1 MRKECVNKKVIIMLS
16 FLSDLPDL
24 VLVILGFIF
33 LIFGGES
40 VVQGAITIARKMNV
54 SPLLIGFTIVAVGTS
69 LPELAVT
76 LNAVSS
82 NSQDLVDLAVGGVLG
97 SNVANVMLVLGTAA
111 MLGAC
116 DKPGV
121 GIKKDAMAVIMASII
136 LLVTVLMG
144 EVTQIIGILMVVAL
158 ISYYAYSYNY
168 SKKLGLDEEL
178 EETWMGENMLLAM
191 MVTILGGAMI
201 VLGAES
207 LIEGSK
213 GIADSFGISE
223 SIVGLSVIALG
234 TSLPELAVTM
244 VAALRGHKGVAIG
257 NVLGSNVINILGILG
272 ISSAYAGGITVSEEF
287 AGRDIWIVMVTSG
300 LVAIM
305 LLNERKITKTLGVT
319 MVIGYLSYMVLL
331 YTL

>member
-1 MRKECVNKKVIIMLS
+1 MLS

-82 NSQDLVDLAVGGVLG
+82 NNQDLVDLAVGGVLG

-136 LLVTVLMG
+136 LLFTVL
-144 EVTQIIGILMVVAL
+144 
-158 ISYYAYSYNY
+158 S
-168 SKKLGLDEEL
+168 
-178 EETWMGENMLLAM
+178 AM
-191 MVTILGGAMI
+191 
-201 VLGAES
+201 
-207 LIEGSK
+207 
-213 GIADSFGISE
+213 F
-223 SIVGLSVIALG
+223 
-234 TSLPELAVTM
+234 
-244 VAALRGHKGVAIG
+244 
-257 NVLGSNVINILGILG
+257 
-272 ISSAYAGGITVSEEF
+272 ISSMILFTSSVVSHFRISSITVMF
-287 AGRDIWIVMVTSG
+287 
-300 LVAIM
+300 
-305 LLNERKITKTLGVT
+305 LLFICFLFFN
-319 MVIGYLSYMVLL
+319 
-331 YTL
+331 

>member
-1 MRKECVNKKVIIMLS
+1 MLS

-40 VVQGAITIARKMNV
+40 VVQGAITIARKVNV

-82 NSQDLVDLAVGGVLG
+82 NNQDLVDLAVGGVLG

-136 LLVTVLMG
+136 LLFTVLMG
-144 EVTQIIGILMVVAL
+144 EVTQIIGILMVIAL

-191 MVTILGGAMI
+191 IVTIVGGAMI
-201 VLGAES
+201 VLGAEL

-272 ISSAYAGGITVSEEF
+272 ISSAYAGGIIVSEEF
-287 AGRDIWIVMVTSG
+287 AGRDIWIVMITSG

>member
-1 MRKECVNKKVIIMLS
+1 MLS

-82 NSQDLVDLAVGGVLG
+82 NSEDLVNLAVGGVLG

-136 LLVTVLMG
+136 LLFTVLMG
-144 EVTQIIGILMVVAL
+144 EVTQIIGILMVIAL

-201 VLGAES
+201 VLGAEL

-272 ISSAYAGGITVSEEF
+272 ISSAYAGGIIVSEEF
-287 AGRDIWIVMVTSG
+287 AGRDIWIVMITSG

>member
-1 MRKECVNKKVIIMLS
+1 MLS

-82 NSQDLVDLAVGGVLG
+82 NNQDLVDLAVGGVLG

-136 LLVTVLMG
+136 LLFTVLMG
-144 EVTQIIGILMVVAL
+144 ELAQIIGILMVIAL
-158 ISYYAYSYNY
+158 ISYYVYSYNY

-191 MVTILGGAMI
+191 IVTIVGGAMI
-201 VLGAES
+201 VLGAEL

-272 ISSAYAGGITVSEEF
+272 ISSSYAGGIIVSEEF
-287 AGRDIWIVMVTSG
+287 AGRDIWIVMITSG

>member
-1 MRKECVNKKVIIMLS
+1 MLS

-82 NSQDLVDLAVGGVLG
+82 NNQDLVDLAVGGVLG

-136 LLVTVLMG
+136 LLFTVLMG
-144 EVTQIIGILMVVAL
+144 EVTQIIGILMVIAL

-168 SKKLGLDEEL
+168 SKKLGLEEL

-191 MVTILGGAMI
+191 IVTILGGAMI
-201 VLGAES
+201 VLGAEL

-272 ISSAYAGGITVSEEF
+272 ISSAYAGGIIVSEEF
-287 AGRDIWIVMVTSG
+287 AGRDIWIVMITSG

>member
-1 MRKECVNKKVIIMLS
+1 MLS

-82 NSQDLVDLAVGGVLG
+82 NSEDLVNLAVGGVLG

-136 LLVTVLMG
+136 LLFTVLMG
-144 EVTQIIGILMVVAL
+144 EVTQIIGILMVIAL

-191 MVTILGGAMI
+191 IVTILGGAMI
-201 VLGAES
+201 VLGAEL

-272 ISSAYAGGITVSEEF
+272 ISSAYAGGIIVSEEF
-287 AGRDIWIVMVTSG
+287 AGRDIWIVMITSG

>member
-1 MRKECVNKKVIIMLS
+1 MLS

-82 NSQDLVDLAVGGVLG
+82 NSEDLVNLAVGGVLG

-201 VLGAES
+201 VLGAEL

-272 ISSAYAGGITVSEEF
+272 ISSAYAGGIIVSEEF
-287 AGRDIWIVMVTSG
+287 VGRDIWIVMVTSV
-300 LVAIM
+300 LIAVM

-331 YTL
+331 YT

>member
-1 MRKECVNKKVIIMLS
+1 MLS

-82 NSQDLVDLAVGGVLG
+82 NNQDLVDLAVGGVLG

-121 GIKKDAMAVIMASII
+121 GIKKDALAVIMASII
-136 LLVTVLMG
+136 LLFTVLMG
-144 EVTQIIGILMVVAL
+144 EVTQIIGILMVIAL

-191 MVTILGGAMI
+191 IVTILGGAMI
-201 VLGAES
+201 VLGAEL

-272 ISSAYAGGITVSEEF
+272 ISSAYAGGIIVSEEF
-287 AGRDIWIVMVTSG
+287 AGRDIWIVMITSG
-300 LVAIM
+300 LVAMM

>member
-1 MRKECVNKKVIIMLS
+1 MMNFLLS
-16 FLSDLPDL
+16 LPDL

-76 LNAVSS
+76 INAVSS
-82 NSQDLVDLAVGGVLG
+82 NSQELVDLAVGGVLG

-121 GIKKDAMAVIMASII
+121 EIKKDAIAVIVASII
-136 LLVTVLMG
+136 LLVTVVRG
-144 EVTQIIGILMVVAL
+144 EITQIVGILMIIAL
-158 ISYYAYSYNY
+158 ISYYVYSYNY

-178 EETWMGENMLLAM
+178 EETWMGENLLLAM
-191 MVTILGGAMI
+191 MITILGGAMI
-201 VLGAES
+201 VLGAEL
-207 LIEGSK
+207 LIEGSV

-244 VAALRGHKGVAIG
+244 IAALRGHKGVAIG

-272 ISSAYAGGITVSEEF
+272 ISSAYAGGILVSEEF
-287 AGRDIWIVMVTSG
+287 AGRDIWVVLVTSG
-300 LVAIM
+300 LVAAM
-305 LLNERKITKTLGVT
+305 LLNERKITKTLGVV
-319 MVIGYLSYMVLL
+319 MVIGYLSYMTLL
-331 YTL
+331 YTI

>member
-1 MRKECVNKKVIIMLS
+1 MNFLLS
-16 FLSDLPDL
+16 LPDL

-76 LNAVSS
+76 INAVSS
-82 NSQDLVDLAVGGVLG
+82 NSQELVDLAVGGVLG

-116 DKPGV
+116 EKPGV
-121 GIKKDAMAVIMASII
+121 EIKKDAIAVIMASII
-136 LLVTVLMG
+136 LLVTVVMG
-144 EVTQIIGILMVVAL
+144 EITQIVGILMIIAL
-158 ISYYAYSYNY
+158 ISYYIYSYNY

-178 EETWMGENMLLAM
+178 EETWMGENLLLAM
-191 MVTILGGAMI
+191 MITILGGAMI
-201 VLGAES
+201 VLGAEL
-207 LIEGSK
+207 LIEGSV

-244 VAALRGHKGVAIG
+244 IAALRGHKGVAIG

-272 ISSAYAGGITVSEEF
+272 ISSAYAGGILVSEEF
-287 AGRDIWIVMVTSG
+287 AGRDIWVVLVTSG
-300 LVAIM
+300 LVAAM
-305 LLNERKITKTLGVT
+305 LLNERKITKTLGVI
-319 MVIGYLSYMVLL
+319 MVIGYLSYMTLL
-331 YTL
+331 YTI

>member
-1 MRKECVNKKVIIMLS
+1 MNFLLS
-16 FLSDLPDL
+16 LPDL
-24 VLVILGFIF
+24 VLVILGFIL

-76 LNAVSS
+76 INAVSS
-82 NSQDLVDLAVGGVLG
+82 NSQELVDLAVGGVLG

-116 DKPGV
+116 EKPGV
-121 GIKKDAMAVIMASII
+121 EIKKDAIAVIMASII
-136 LLVTVLMG
+136 LLVTVVMG
-144 EVTQIIGILMVVAL
+144 EITQIVGILMIIAL
-158 ISYYAYSYNY
+158 ISYYIYSYNY

-178 EETWMGENMLLAM
+178 EETWMGENLLLALII
-191 MVTILGGAMI
+191 TILGGAMI
-201 VLGAES
+201 VLGAEL
-207 LIEGSK
+207 LIEGSV

-244 VAALRGHKGVAIG
+244 IAALRGHKGVAIG

-272 ISSAYAGGITVSEEF
+272 ISSAYAGGILVSEEF
-287 AGRDIWIVMVTSG
+287 AGRDIWVVLVTSG
-300 LVAIM
+300 LVATM
-305 LLNERKITKTLGVT
+305 LLNERKITKTLGVI
-319 MVIGYLSYMVLL
+319 MVIGYLSYMTLL
-331 YTL
+331 YTI

>member
-1 MRKECVNKKVIIMLS
+1 MLS

-82 NSQDLVDLAVGGVLG
+82 NNQDLVDLAVGGVLG

-136 LLVTVLMG
+136 LLFTVLMG
-144 EVTQIIGILMVVAL
+144 EVTQIIGTLMVIAL

-191 MVTILGGAMI
+191 IVTILGGAMI
-201 VLGAES
+201 VLGAEL

-272 ISSAYAGGITVSEEF
+272 ISSAYAGGIIVSEEF
-287 AGRDIWIVMVTSG
+287 AGRDIWIVMITSG

>member
-1 MRKECVNKKVIIMLS
+1 MIKMIDV
-16 FLSDLPDL
+16 FLGLPDIIL
-24 VLVILGFIF
+24 VVLGFIF

-76 LNAVSS
+76 INAVSS
-82 NSQDLVDLAVGGVLG
+82 NNQDLVDLAVGGVLG
-97 SNVANVMLVLGTAA
+97 SNVANIMLVLGTAA

-121 GIKKDAMAVIMASII
+121 GIKKDALAVIIASII
-136 LLVTVLMG
+136 LLITVIIG
-144 EVTQIIGILMVVAL
+144 EITQIIGILMILAL
-158 ISYYAYSYNY
+158 ISYYFYSYNY

-178 EETWMGENMLLAM
+178 EETWMGDNLLLATM
-191 MVTILGGAMI
+191 ITILGGVMI
-201 VLGAES
+201 VLGAEF
-207 LIEGSK
+207 LIEGSV

-234 TSLPELAVTM
+234 TSLPELAVTII
-244 VAALRGHKGVAIG
+244 AALRGHKGVAIG

-272 ISSAYAGGITVSEEF
+272 VSSAYAGGIIVSEEF
-287 AGRDIWIVMVTSG
+287 AARDIWVVIVTSG
-300 LVAIM
+300 LIATM
-305 LLNERKITKTLGVT
+305 LLNERKITKSLGIS
-319 MVIGYLSYMVLL
+319 MVIGYLTYMTLL
-331 YTL
+331 YTM

>member
-1 MRKECVNKKVIIMLS
+1 MLS

-82 NSQDLVDLAVGGVLG
+82 NSPDLVDLAVGGVLG

-191 MVTILGGAMI
+191 MMTILGGAMI

-272 ISSAYAGGITVSEEF
+272 ISSAYAGGIIVSEEF

>member
-1 MRKECVNKKVIIMLS
+1 MMN
-16 FLSDLPDL
+16 FLTDLPDL

-82 NSQDLVDLAVGGVLG
+82 NNQDLVDLAVGGVLG

-136 LLVTVLMG
+136 LLFTVLMG
-144 EVTQIIGILMVVAL
+144 EVTQIIGILMVIAL

-191 MVTILGGAMI
+191 IVTIVGGAMI
-201 VLGAES
+201 VLGAEL

-272 ISSAYAGGITVSEEF
+272 ISSAYAGGIIVSEEF
-287 AGRDIWIVMVTSG
+287 AGRDIWIVMITSG

>member
-1 MRKECVNKKVIIMLS
+1 MMNFLLS
-16 FLSDLPDL
+16 LPDL

-76 LNAVSS
+76 INAVSS
-82 NSQDLVDLAVGGVLG
+82 NSQELVDLAVGGVLG

-116 DKPGV
+116 EKPGV
-121 GIKKDAMAVIMASII
+121 EIKKDAMAVIMASII
-136 LLVTVLMG
+136 LLVTVVMG
-144 EVTQIIGILMVVAL
+144 EITQIVGILMIIAL
-158 ISYYAYSYNY
+158 ISYYIYSYNY

-178 EETWMGENMLLAM
+178 EETWMGENLLLAM
-191 MVTILGGAMI
+191 IITILGGAMI
-201 VLGAES
+201 VLGAEL
-207 LIEGSK
+207 LIEGSV

-244 VAALRGHKGVAIG
+244 IAALRGHKGVAIG

-272 ISSAYAGGITVSEEF
+272 ISSAYAGGILVSEEF
-287 AGRDIWIVMVTSG
+287 AGRDIWVVLVTSG
-300 LVAIM
+300 LVAAM
-305 LLNERKITKTLGVT
+305 LLNERKITKTLGVI
-319 MVIGYLSYMVLL
+319 MVIGYLSYMTLL
-331 YTL
+331 YTI

>member
-1 MRKECVNKKVIIMLS
+1 MMN
-16 FLSDLPDL
+16 FLTDLPDL

-54 SPLLIGFTIVAVGTS
+54 SPLLIGFTIVAIGTS

-76 LNAVSS
+76 INAVSS
-82 NSQDLVDLAVGGVLG
+82 NSQELVDLAVGGVLG

-116 DKPGV
+116 EKPGV
-121 GIKKDAMAVIMASII
+121 EIKKDAIAVIMASII
-136 LLVTVLMG
+136 LLVTVVMG
-144 EVTQIIGILMVVAL
+144 EITQIVGILMIIAL
-158 ISYYAYSYNY
+158 ISYYIYSYNY

-178 EETWMGENMLLAM
+178 EETWMGENLLLAM
-191 MVTILGGAMI
+191 MITILGGAMI
-201 VLGAES
+201 VLGAEL
-207 LIEGSK
+207 LIEGSV

-244 VAALRGHKGVAIG
+244 IAALRGHKGVAIG

-272 ISSAYAGGITVSEEF
+272 ISSAYAGGILVSEEF
-287 AGRDIWIVMVTSG
+287 AGRDIWVVLVTSG
-300 LVAIM
+300 LIAAM
-305 LLNERKITKTLGVT
+305 LLNERKITKTLGVV
-319 MVIGYLSYMVLL
+319 MVIGYLSYMTLL
-331 YTL
+331 YTI